1 LRKLPKLT
9 DAPRKG
15 GYGIYYH
22 FDYVGGPRNYKWL
35 NTNAIPRIW
44 EQMHLAWEYQ
54 AKNIW
59 IVNVGDLKPMEYPI
73 SFFLDYAWNPEKI
86 HENDLSKY
94 AKNWATQQFGQENA
108 QEIAQLLRL
117 YTKYNARRKPEL
129 LDDKHSLE
137 TGEWAEVNQEYQHL
151 LSRAEVV
158 KSKLLSRIK
167 MLIFNWFCTR
177 LKLVQ
182 TFMKCIFRWH

>member
-1 LRKLPKLT
+1 
-9 DAPRKG
+9 
-15 GYGIYYH
+15 
-22 FDYVGGPRNYKWL
+22 L

-129 LDDKHSLE
+129 LDDKTFLWRLAN
-137 TGEWAEVNQEYQHL
+137 G
-151 LSRAEVV
+151 R
-158 KSKLLSRIK
+158 KSIK
-167 MLIFNWFCTR
+167 NTNTYC
-177 LKLVQ
+177 LVR
-182 TFMKCIFRWH
+182 RW